1 MPDSAAQ
8 GLLCFVTCYNNAV
21 FQEFVN
27 VCETDC
33 ARWLEYSWS
42 TDTAL
47 MNSGVNAPAIL
58 HINVSALVYIMER
71 GPFMDWIK
79 AGLWIMEKHGEKAC
93 YVNFLWK
100 VRDKKKKKNKNTK
113 KQNHLECGQ
122 SILVLFC
129 HSAAWRE
136 LFMVINKGAHVWV
149 FLRYNYKQ
157 KVVNLIFIRVE
168 LLFSYSGQEY
178 TLTKTPCYFLSADLA
193 SICLGWRKVWLNIHD
208 STRHHKISCKKIY
221 CRYKVNHVRAV
232 HAHLQN
238 TASFHCAGSS

>member
-1 MPDSAAQ
+1 
-8 GLLCFVTCYNNAV
+8 
-21 FQEFVN
+21 
-27 VCETDC
+27 
-33 ARWLEYSWS
+33 
-42 TDTAL
+42 

-79 AGLWIMEKHGEKAC
+79 AGLWIMEKHASHRKKHVMWIFFGKSSEK
-93 YVNFLWK
+93 K
-100 VRDKKKKKNKNTK
+100 P
-113 KQNHLECGQ
+113 HLESGQ

-129 HSAAWRE
+129 HSDGWRD
-136 LFMVINKGAHVWV
+136 LFMVINKSVQVWV

-168 LLFSYSGQEY
+168 LLFSYYEQEY

-193 SICLGWRKVWLNIHD
+193 SIFLSYRKVWLNIHY
-208 STRHHKISCKKIY
+208 STRHHKISRKKIY
-221 CRYKVNHVRAV
+221 CRYIVNHVRAM

-238 TASFHCAGSS
+238 TDSFHCTSHN

>member
-1 MPDSAAQ
+1 M
-8 GLLCFVTCYNNAV
+8 GKKHVMWIF
-21 FQEFVN
+21 FGK
-27 VCETDC
+27 
-33 ARWLEYSWS
+33 
-42 TDTAL
+42 
-47 MNSGVNAPAIL
+47 SGT
-58 HINVSALVYIMER
+58 
-71 GPFMDWIK
+71 
-79 AGLWIMEKHGEKAC
+79 
-93 YVNFLWK
+93 
-100 VRDKKKKKNKNTK
+100 KKKRTEEKNKN
-113 KQNHLECGQ
+113 QNHLECGQ

-129 HSAAWRE
+129 HSAGWRE
-136 LFMVINKGAHVWV
+136 LFMVINKGVHVWV

-238 TASFHCAGSS
+238 TASFHCTSSS

>member
-1 MPDSAAQ
+1 M
-8 GLLCFVTCYNNAV
+8 FCYV
-21 FQEFVN
+21 LQQRRLPRICEC

-58 HINVSALVYIMER
+58 HINVSDLVYIMER

-79 AGLWIMEKHGEKAC
+79 ASLWIMEKHGEKTC
-93 YVNFLWK
+93 SVNFLWK
-100 VRDKKKKKNKNTK
+100 VQGKKEKPIKKL
-113 KQNHLECGQ
+113 HLEPGQ

-129 HSAAWRE
+129 HSAGWRE
-136 LFMVINKGAHVWV
+136 LFMVINKGVHIWGI
-149 FLRYNYKQ
+149 LRYNYKQ

-208 STRHHKISCKKIY
+208 STRHHKIPCKKIY
-221 CRYKVNHVRAV
+221 CRYKVNHIRAV
-232 HAHLQN
+232 HAHLPN
-238 TASFHCAGSS
+238 TASFHCTSNS

>member
-1 MPDSAAQ
+1 MPGPAAQ
-8 GLLCFVTCYNNAV
+8 WLLCFVMCYNNAV

-100 VRDKKKKKNKNTK
+100 VQGKKKNKPK
-113 KQNHLECGQ
+113 KPPKQNHLESSQ

-129 HSAAWRE
+129 HSAGWRE
-136 LFMVINKGAHVWV
+136 LFMVINKGVRLWV

-168 LLFSYSGQEY
+168 LLFLYSGQEY

-193 SICLGWRKVWLNIHD
+193 SICLGWRKVWLSVHD
-208 STRHHKISCKKIY
+208 STRHHK
-221 CRYKVNHVRAV
+221 NL
-232 HAHLQN
+232 LQEN
-238 TASFHCAGSS
+238 LL